1 MIDVAHIHPMLVHF
15 PLALMPLAVVA
26 QLITVSRG
34 RSLFTRSCLANAGIL
49 LLALAAAGALAAAVF
64 GDLALDKA
72 VDAGVALSQME
83 EHEELG
89 MLSAW
94 VLAGLIAVEGWFYY
108 RKVEARLVS
117 IAALLAGSG
126 MLVMLLTT
134 AWFGGNLVY
143 GLGVNVAAGV

>member
-49 LLALAAAGALAAAVF
+49 LLALAAAVF